1 MKPEIGYDHIV
12 IGSYI
17 DDLLKDVE
25 WNLKRT
31 GLRDPYFK
39 QLSVEKFALETLL
52 QEIFEYNGIVTP
64 IEVLERFAQET
75 ERCIVDSHDPNS
87 SYTFEVSRDT
97 AISILDGLYFGYLEG
112 EKCGGFEK
120 P

>member
-31 GLRDPYFK
+31 ALRDPYFK
-39 QLSVEKFALETLL
+39 QLSVEKFALET
-52 QEIFEYNGIVTP
+52 
-64 IEVLERFAQET
+64 
-75 ERCIVDSHDPNS
+75 
-87 SYTFEVSRDT
+87 
-97 AISILDGLYFGYLEG
+97 
-112 EKCGGFEK
+112 
-120 P
+120 

>member
-1 MKPEIGYDHIV
+1 MKPEIDYDHIV

-25 WNLKRT
+25 RNLKRT
-31 GLRDPYFK
+31 ALRDPYFK

-52 QEIFEYNGIVTP
+52 QEIIECNGIVT
-64 IEVLERFAQET
+64 LERFAQEA
-75 ERCIVDSHDPNS
+75 ERCIVDSRDPNS

-112 EKCGGFEK
+112 EKRGGFEET
-120 P
+120 

>member
-31 GLRDPYFK
+31 ALRDPYFK
-39 QLSVEKFALETLL
+39 QLSVEKFALEPLL
-52 QEIFEYNGIVTP
+52 QEIFEHCYADRGT
-64 IEVLERFAQET
+64 
-75 ERCIVDSHDPNS
+75 
-87 SYTFEVSRDT
+87 
-97 AISILDGLYFGYLEG
+97 
-112 EKCGGFEK
+112 
-120 P
+120 

>member
-31 GLRDPYFK
+31 ALRDPYFK
-39 QLSVEKFALETLL
+39 QLSVAYWVEFNHAVSYIDDGPEHPQVECL
-52 QEIFEYNGIVTP
+52 I
-64 IEVLERFAQET
+64 IEFPQ
-75 ERCIVDSHDPNS
+75 PP
-87 SYTFEVSRDT
+87 
-97 AISILDGLYFGYLEG
+97 GLPPPE
-112 EKCGGFEK
+112 E
-120 P
+120 

>member
-31 GLRDPYFK
+31 ALRDPYFK
-39 QLSVEKFALETLL
+39 QLSVEKFALETLFR
-52 QEIFEYNGIVTP
+52 IFGRRKTRWI
-64 IEVLERFAQET
+64 
-75 ERCIVDSHDPNS
+75 
-87 SYTFEVSRDT
+87 
-97 AISILDGLYFGYLEG
+97 
-112 EKCGGFEK
+112 
-120 P
+120 